1 MAYII
6 QTRDKAD
13 YGHVRAEWRA
23 EHIEYLDNNRHKLLA
38 AGALIDDDGSG
49 GHGGAIIL
57 DTDDREEAGDF
68 IANDPFSR
76 AGLFESVSVTRWRK
90 AFFNFE
96 RLV

>member
-1 MAYII
+1 MPYVI

-13 YGHVRAEWRA
+13 HDHVRAEWRA
-23 EHIEYLDNNRHKLLA
+23 QHLEYLSANLDKLLA
-38 AGALIDDDGSG
+38 GGALVGDDGSG
-49 GHGGAIIL
+49 GHGGVIIV
-57 DTDDREEAGDF
+57 DTDDRVEAENF

-76 AGLFESVSVTRWRK
+76 AGLFESVTVTRWRK